1 MAEPGDVVTVDFPG
15 ATGLKRRPAI
25 IVSTRLYH
33 AHRPDV
39 IIAVLTS
46 NVAAAN
52 TPADYV
58 LQDWQAAGL
67 RLPSAF
73 RAYLATV
80 ERSATRVIG
89 HLSARDWQAAQQCL
103 ARSLAVSVANS

>member
-25 IVSTRLYH
+25 VVSTHLYH

-39 IIAVLTS
+39 VIAVLTS
-46 NVAAAN
+46 NVAAA
-52 TPADYV
+52 TAPTDYV

-89 HLSARDWQAAQQCL
+89 HLSNRDWRAAQERL
-103 ARSLAVSVANS
+103 AQSLAFPVTSS